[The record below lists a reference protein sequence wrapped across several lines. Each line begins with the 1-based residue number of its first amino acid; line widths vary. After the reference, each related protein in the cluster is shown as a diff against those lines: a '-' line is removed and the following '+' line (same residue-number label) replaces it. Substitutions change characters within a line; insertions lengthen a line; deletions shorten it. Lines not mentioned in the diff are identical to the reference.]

1 MRDDGRDGSH
11 DGVGDGLS
19 VRSVDVVEVTVFEQC
34 GHFAVARRSAWA
46 PECGAGPGAA
56 CRSAWAETVVAVV
69 TFGVVTAIDAAYGDA
84 LVRDSLDGGA

>member
-1 MRDDGRDGSH
+1 MCDDRGDGAD

-34 GHFAVARRSAWA
+34 GHFAVARCSAWA
-46 PECGAGPGAA
+46 LECGAGPGAA

-69 TFGVVTAIDAAYGDA
+69 TFGGVTAIDAAHGDA
-84 LVRDSLDGGA
+84 LVRDSLNGGA